1 MLRSALAAGAL
12 ALMPALASAQQPCT
26 TDARRVVDEIY
37 QRVLERGSD
46 RGADQ
51 WVDQIANQNA
61 SVRDV
66 VRSIAT
72 SQEHV
77 QRWGNES
84 REQVVRTMYRHVL
97 NREPNGQTL
106 QRSMDVL
113 ARSGP
118 AALVDQIVT
127 SPEYQQAYGD
137 WRVPGSAVSY
147 CAQDARTNVSRNNS
161 GNSGNRMRFRRMD
174 ANNDGQITR
183 AEWRGNP
190 RSFQN
195 FDWNNDGVLSGEELS
210 VDAER
215 RAVGRDQE
223 EDLSFTERFDYLD
236 VNGDGYIER
245 NEWDGGAN
253 AFQRLDTSRDQ
264 RLSRAEFDGM
274 NRSVNNFAS
283 LDINRDGRI
292 ELNEW
297 PGTHRSFDQQ
307 DANRDGVLTRDEFR
321 GVAARQF

>member
-26 TDARRVVDEIY
+26 TDARRVVNEIY
-37 QRVLERGSD
+37 QHVLERAPD

-51 WVDQIANQNA
+51 WVNRLANRDIT
-61 SVRDV
+61 VRDL

-72 SQEHV
+72 SQEHL

-106 QRSMDVL
+106 QRSADVF
-113 ARSGP
+113 ARRG
-118 AALVDQIVT
+118 ATAVVDQIVS

-137 WRVPGSAVSY
+137 WGVPGSNVSY
-147 CAQDARTNVSRNNS
+147 CASDVRNDVSRNTT
-161 GNSGNRMRFRRMD
+161 GNGGMRFRRMD
-174 ANNDGQITR
+174 ANNDGRITR
-183 AEWRGNP
+183 NEWRGSA

-195 FDWNNDGVLSGEELS
+195 FDWNNDDVLSGEELS

-215 RAVGRDQE
+215 RAAGRNQD
-223 EDLSFTERFDYLD
+223 EDLPFNERFDYLD
-236 VNGDGYIER
+236 VNGNNYIER

-253 AFQRLDTSRDQ
+253 AFQRLDTSGDQ
-264 RLSRAEFDGM
+264 RLSRAEFDK
-274 NRSVNNFAS
+274 VNGSASNFAS
-283 LDINRDGRI
+283 LDMNRDGRI
-292 ELNEW
+292 GLNEW
-297 PGTHRSFDQQ
+297 PGTHRSFDEQ

-321 GVAARQF
+321 GGATIR